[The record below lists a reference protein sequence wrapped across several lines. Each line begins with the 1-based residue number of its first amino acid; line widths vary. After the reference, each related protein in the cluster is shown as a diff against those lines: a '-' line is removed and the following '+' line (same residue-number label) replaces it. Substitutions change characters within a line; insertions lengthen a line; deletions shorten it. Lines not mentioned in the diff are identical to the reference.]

1 MLEDTIG
8 TKTAAAAPPQAV
20 RREVAFR
27 GGGFLP
33 VPKPVYSWLTFA
45 ALIALWQAAI
55 SIGWLNPVFLPS
67 PASIVAA
74 LWHLIGSGDL
84 WRLLSVSLLRIGY
97 GWAIGTL
104 LGLVVGVGMGLSSIT
119 RAAGMP
125 LVSALYPVPKIA
137 LLPLLILWLGI
148 GEAPKVATIA
158 AGVFF
163 PTVIGTFSGVDGVP
177 RTLIRMGQSF
187 NLPMASIVWKIILP
201 GALPGILAAFRNS
214 VATAL
219 LLVSAAEMIG
229 AQFGIGAFLN
239 TAGNL
244 MQTDD
249 LMAGL
254 VILSLLGLGFG
265 AVLSL
270 LERFFLSW
278 R

>member
-1 MLEDTIG
+1 MAETVD
-8 TKTAAAAPPQAV
+8 AARTDGGG
-20 RREVAFR
+20 RRTVAFR

-33 VPKPVYSWLTFA
+33 APKPLYSWLTFVV
-45 ALIALWQAAI
+45 LIGLWQAAI
-55 SIGWLNPVFLPS
+55 SVGWLNPIFLPS
-67 PASIVAA
+67 PADIVYA
-74 LWHLIGSGDL
+74 LRHLIVSGDL
-84 WRLLSVSLLRIGY
+84 WRHLSISLVRIGY
-97 GWAIGTL
+97 GWIIGTA
-104 LGLVVGVGMGLSSIT
+104 LGLVVGLAMGLFSIS
-119 RAAGMP
+119 RAIAMP

-163 PTVIGTFSGVDGVP
+163 PTVIGTFSGVDSVP
-177 RTLIRMGQSF
+177 RNLIRMGQSF
-187 NLPMASIVWKIILP
+187 GLPVASIVWKIILP
-201 GALPGILAAFRNS
+201 SALPGILAAFRNS

-265 AVLSL
+265 GALSL
-270 LERFFLSW
+270 LERSLLSW

>member
-1 MLEDTIG
+1 MAETMR
-8 TKTAAAAPPQAV
+8 AARSDSGG
-20 RREVAFR
+20 RRAVAFC

-33 VPKPVYSWLTFA
+33 QPRPLYSWLTFA
-45 ALIALWQAAI
+45 VLIGLWQAAI
-55 SIGWLNPVFLPS
+55 AVGWLNPIFLPS
-67 PASIVAA
+67 PANIVAA
-74 LWHLIGSGDL
+74 LWHLVVSGDL
-84 WRLLSVSLLRIGY
+84 WRHLSISLFRIGY
-97 GWAIGTL
+97 GWIIGTA
-104 LGLVVGVGMGLSSIT
+104 LGLVIGVAMGLFSIT
-119 RAAGMP
+119 RAVAMP

-148 GEAPKVATIA
+148 GEEPKVATIA

-163 PTVIGTFSGVDGVP
+163 PTVIGTFSGVDSVP
-177 RTLIRMGQSF
+177 RNLIRMGQSF
-187 NLPMASIVWKIILP
+187 NLPVTAIIWKIILP
-201 GALPGILAAFRNS
+201 SALPGILAAFRNS

-265 AVLSL
+265 GVLSL
-270 LERFFLSW
+270 LERSLLSW

>member
-1 MLEDTIG
+1 MAEE
-8 TKTAAAAPPQAV
+8 AERP
-20 RREVAFR
+20 VAFR

-33 VPKPVYSWLTFA
+33 MPKPLWGWLTFA
-45 ALIALWQAAI
+45 GLIALWQAAI
-55 SIGWLNPVFLPS
+55 ALGWLNPIFLPS
-67 PASIVAA
+67 PASIVDA
-74 LWHLIGSGDL
+74 LWRLILSGDL
-84 WRLLSVSLLRIGY
+84 WRHLSISLLRIGY
-97 GWAIGTL
+97 GWVIGTAA
-104 LGLVVGVGMGLSSIT
+104 GLVVGVAMGLFSLA
-119 RAAGMP
+119 RAIGMP

-148 GEAPKVATIA
+148 GEEPKVATIA

-177 RTLIRMGQSF
+177 RNLIRMGQSF
-187 NLPMASIVWKIILP
+187 GLPVPAIVRKIILP
-201 GALPGILAAFRNS
+201 AALPGILAAFRNS
-214 VATAL
+214 IATAL

-229 AQFGIGAFLN
+229 AQFGVGAFLN

-244 MQTDD
+244 MRTDD

-270 LERFFLSW
+270 LERSFLGW